1 MVRKPNRLRSASSNR
16 PVARRQLAGR
26 DVDLLV
32 LAGCSCLM
40 TLLHHPVAEA
50 LRSHATVGSVQPMP
64 AQTQRTGAVTLH
76 LSLAMPPERPTLQ
89 GEEEEEV

>member
-16 PVARRQLAGR
+16 PAARRQLAGR

-50 LRSHATVGSVQPMP
+50 LRSHSTVGSVQPMP
-64 AQTQRTGAVTLH
+64 AQTQRTGATLH